1 MYGQSPKDGA
11 PNQELIATTAAT
23 PTLFL
28 PSGRYRIESQYGWHN
43 ARQTREIDVSAGD
56 VLDVSFEHKACEVKL
71 KLVPRPGAAAMEPV
85 KWTLKYNGGGTVL
98 ISQDAAPTLILQAGN
113 YQAMAQHE
121 AKTYSQTFEAASNQ
135 EQTIEII
142 AQ

>member
-1 MYGQSPKDGA
+1 M
-11 PNQELIATTAAT
+11 
-23 PTLFL
+23 
-28 PSGRYRIESQYGWHN
+28 
-43 ARQTREIDVSAGD
+43 
-56 VLDVSFEHKACEVKL
+56 
-71 KLVPRPGAAAMEPV
+71 

-98 ISQDAAPTLILQAGN
+98 ISQDAAPSLILQAGN

-121 AKTYSQTFEAASNQ
+121 AKTYSQTFEATSNQ